1 MLCRVRVRR
10 KANKVHVHVRGER
23 KALDLDCEGGNLIN
37 VWPQGPEVTLRRRMA
52 VLACPSHV
60 LLLYS
65 QPTTPDKHGRPRSHP
80 VAKVIR
86 LQGTGAGTPAAHS
99 NTIPFLDGPTHASV
113 GMWYALSNDTWAKD
127 AKGRPTIALSVAVK
141 FTDKTPTV
149 RQDMV
154 ITCGKDTFN
163 FTSNPSSPN
172 SMLQRLTAARTGSH
186 TLPALLH
193 VRNAEVMSWN
203 AIRAHQPRT
212 AFKQTVTQDFKLDRE
227 HPLRQKARQLK
238 VKVITPIVRGDT
250 HQARPLPVGHNPHLH
265 AAGAAA
271 KLAAALKLAQAS
283 TGCGLGYG
291 TPPPGAPPRCTGG
304 AQAPHRPTDPLSADL
319 LKPVANPAADPTS
332 AEVWRQAT
340 DPSMTALYDLAP
352 LQSYNVPHHVKRTAD
367 YLRVRKAVVAS
378 LEDSNLFLKL
388 SIEGAKLKSLVVAT
402 LQMDAICRRSH
413 KEKLDIY
420 NTQGATEQARIHLT
434 TSIKDDASQ
443 SHRHK
448 IEIERATKRLH
459 ALAAEITD
467 LRKRILLDATGTEE
481 STRPLFFKWIGWH
494 GTGNSKDGVS
504 TDFVAQHG
512 LDPDKSSDRCLLGK
526 AVYLAANPAY
536 SASFAH
542 KGEIMVASV
551 LMEVPNIAVG
561 MQHFRRGATGPV
573 APTDGTVGVD
583 YTPTN
588 GPAGPDDD
596 PRRSNVFAVWRP
608 ELVLPLFKVTYVDKG
623 SGGTKP

>member
-1 MLCRVRVRR
+1 M
-10 KANKVHVHVRGER
+10 HVHVRGEQ

-37 VWPQGPEVTLRRRMA
+37 VWPQGPETTLRRRMA

-65 QPTTPDKHGRPRSHP
+65 QPTTPDKQGRPRSHP

-86 LQGTGAGTPAAHS
+86 LQGRGAGTPAAHS

-113 GMWYALSNDTWAKD
+113 GMWYALSNDTWAQD
-127 AKGRPTIALSVAVK
+127 AMGRPTIALSVAVK

-149 RQDMV
+149 RRQMV

-163 FTSNPSSPN
+163 FTSDKSSPN
-172 SMLQRLTAARTGSH
+172 GMLQRLTAARTGSH

-193 VRNAEVMSWN
+193 VRNAEVTSVN

-212 AFKQTVTQDFKLDRE
+212 AFKQKVTDEFKLERE
-227 HPLRQKARQLK
+227 HPQRQRARQLK
-238 VKVITPIVRGDT
+238 VKVISPINVRPADI
-250 HQARPLPVGHNPHLH
+250 RPPRLPPQPHPAVPIGHGPHVH

-271 KLAAALKLAQAS
+271 KLAAALKLVASAS
-283 TGCGLGYG
+283 TGCGSGYG

-304 AQAPHRPTDPLSADL
+304 AQAPHRPTDPLPADL
-319 LKPVANPAADPTS
+319 LKIVADPAADPTS
-332 AEVWRQAT
+332 AEVWRQAI
-340 DPSMTALYDLAP
+340 DPAMTALQALAP
-352 LQSYNVPHHVKRTAD
+352 LQSYNVPHHCKRTAD
-367 YLRVRKAVVAS
+367 YLRMRKAVVAS
-378 LEDSNLFLKL
+378 LEDSKLFLKL
-388 SIEGAKLKSLVVAT
+388 SIEGAKLESFVVAMMKT
-402 LQMDAICRRSH
+402 DAICRRSH
-413 KEKLDIY
+413 KEKLDLY
-420 NTQGATEQARIHLT
+420 KTQGATEQARIHLT
-434 TSIKDDASQ
+434 TSAKDDAAQ
-443 SHRHK
+443 IFRNK

-459 ALAAEITD
+459 ALAAEISD
-467 LRKRILLDATGTEE
+467 LRKRIFLDATGTEE
-481 STRPLFFKWIGWH
+481 STRPLFFKWLGWH

-526 AVYLAANPAY
+526 AVYLAENPAY

-542 KGEIMVASV
+542 KGEMMVASV
-551 LMEVPNIAVG
+551 LMEAPNIAVG

-573 APTDGTVGVD
+573 ARTDGTVGVD

-588 GPAGPDDD
+588 GPAGPDND
-596 PRRSNVFAVWRP
+596 PRCSNVFAVWRP
-608 ELVLPLFKVTYVDKG
+608 ELLVPLFKVTYGAKG
-623 SGGTKP
+623 HGGTHP